1 MPFRYAFLSWLFLGL
16 ISFSEAPGAAQLLE
30 PTMEGIE
37 GQAEP
42 ETPTEPVADES
53 RTRPAPAT
61 KRESR
66 RPPTETPE
74 PSSREETEPAASWR
88 KPPPFLAREQPR
100 PATDEESSPPKERS
114 SLLGLFLALL
124 GVGLVLFIAER
135 ARSWIT
141 TNIPLRRVLGALVFV
156 LRITGFG
163 VLLAIV
169 LQLVPGG
176 QNWILWT
183 LAVLALVVGW
193 SVRDLFAD
201 LVAGGVLA
209 AERRVKK
216 GMWVSG
222 DGFQGT
228 VEGRSLRATWLRDG
242 QGHRLTVPNRAMVGA
257 PMVYDAG
264 ADAEHEVVVRLEG
277 YKDAGKVRM
286 ALTDAI
292 LSSPWVLAGATPVV
306 HRDPADPVVW
316 RVRTKLLE
324 PRFSVHF
331 EGELLERVE
340 DLLRYEPEPD
350 EPETVP
356 GDVPE
361 QAGPD
366 GPAR

>member
-1 MPFRYAFLSWLFLGL
+1 MGPVMSILQRHWVL
-16 ISFSEAPGAAQLLE
+16 ILLVASIAAPAGAQLLDSPGWRSNQPGE
-30 PTMEGIE
+30 
-37 GQAEP
+37 QAEP
-42 ETPTEPVADES
+42 PPPAPEPPPAPKPAPAPAPTKPESRADES
-53 RTRPAPAT
+53 PLEPPRWIAKAPPAPVQV
-61 KRESR
+61 EEP
-66 RPPTETPE
+66 PPTEDHN
-74 PSSREETEPAASWR
+74 
-88 KPPPFLAREQPR
+88 Q
-100 PATDEESSPPKERS
+100 
-114 SLLGLFLALL
+114 LLILFLTLL
-124 GVGLVLFIAER
+124 AVGVVLFGAER

-141 TNIPLRRVLGALVFV
+141 TNIPLRRALGALVFV
-156 LRITGFG
+156 LRLAGFG
-163 VLLAIV
+163 LLLAIIIEM
-169 LQLVPGG
+169 VPRG
-176 QNWILWT
+176 QDWILWT
-183 LAVLALVVGW
+183 LLVMALVIGW

-277 YKDAGKVRM
+277 YDDAGKVRM

-306 HRDPADPVVW
+306 LRDPADPVVW

-340 DLLRYEPEPD
+340 DLLRHEPAPED
-350 EPETVP
+350 RETVP
-356 GDVPE
+356 GESPP
-361 QAGPD
+361 AG
-366 GPAR
+366 

>member
-1 MPFRYAFLSWLFLGL
+1 VISKLEFYGLSFVLVALIVAPGMAQQLDRRNESTKQSESHTEAQPLEASTEPPSQYPPGGIATRPWDGLASEGALPAGGRSPVLPLFLW
-16 ISFSEAPGAAQLLE
+16 LL
-30 PTMEGIE
+30 
-37 GQAEP
+37 A
-42 ETPTEPVADES
+42 V
-53 RTRPAPAT
+53 
-61 KRESR
+61 
-66 RPPTETPE
+66 
-74 PSSREETEPAASWR
+74 
-88 KPPPFLAREQPR
+88 
-100 PATDEESSPPKERS
+100 
-114 SLLGLFLALL
+114 GLF
-124 GVGLVLFIAER
+124 LFIAER

-141 TNIPLRRVLGALVFV
+141 KNIPLRSALGALVFV
-156 LRITGFG
+156 LRIAAFS
-163 VLLAIV
+163 LLVAIV
-169 LQLVPGG
+169 FAVVPSG

-201 LVAGGVLA
+201 LVAGAILA

-242 QGHRLTVPNRAMVGA
+242 QGHRITVPNRAMVGA

-277 YKDAGKVRM
+277 YRDAGKVRI

-306 HRDPADPVVW
+306 LRDPADPIVW

-340 DLLRYEPEPD
+340 DLLRYEPLSDDGETAQVLA
-350 EPETVP
+350 EPEALAEIE
-356 GDVPE
+356 GED
-361 QAGPD
+361 
-366 GPAR
+366 

>member
-1 MPFRYAFLSWLFLGL
+1 MSTPGRYCLSVLL
-16 ISFSEAPGAAQLLE
+16 IMSLAAPAAAQLIDPSTWPSSQADE
-30 PTMEGIE
+30 
-37 GQAEP
+37 QAEP
-42 ETPTEPVADES
+42 SPPAPEDRTPAKPVAPPPPKREAVPKPE
-53 RTRPAPAT
+53 TRSYGPPPEPPRWIAKASPAPVSV
-61 KRESR
+61 EE
-66 RPPTETPE
+66 PTPLEGR
-74 PSSREETEPAASWR
+74 SQL
-88 KPPPFLAREQPR
+88 LA
-100 PATDEESSPPKERS
+100 
-114 SLLGLFLALL
+114 LFLALL
-124 GVGLVLFIAER
+124 GVGVVLFIAER

-156 LRITGFG
+156 LRLVGLG
-163 VLLAIV
+163 LLVAIV
-169 LQLVPGG
+169 LELVPAG
-176 QNWILWT
+176 QDWILWT
-183 LAVLALVVGW
+183 LLVLALVVGW

-201 LVAGGVLA
+201 LVAGGILA

-222 DGFQGT
+222 EGFQGT

-277 YKDAGKVRM
+277 YDDAGKVRM

-292 LSSPWVLAGATPVV
+292 LSSPWVLAGAAPVV
-306 HRDPADPVVW
+306 LRDPADPVVW

-340 DLLRYEPEPD
+340 DLLRYQPEPED
-350 EPETVP
+350 HATVP
-356 GDVPE
+356 SE
-361 QAGPD
+361 A
-366 GPAR
+366 PAED

>member
-1 MPFRYAFLSWLFLGL
+1 LTLFLS
-16 ISFSEAPGAAQLLE
+16 
-30 PTMEGIE
+30 
-37 GQAEP
+37 
-42 ETPTEPVADES
+42 
-53 RTRPAPAT
+53 
-61 KRESR
+61 
-66 RPPTETPE
+66 
-74 PSSREETEPAASWR
+74 
-88 KPPPFLAREQPR
+88 
-100 PATDEESSPPKERS
+100 
-114 SLLGLFLALL
+114 LL
-124 GVGLVLFIAER
+124 GVGLVLFAAER

-156 LRITGFG
+156 LRLVGLG
-163 VLLAIV
+163 LLLAIV
-169 LQLVPGG
+169 LELVPGG
-176 QNWILWT
+176 QDWILWT
-183 LAVLALVVGW
+183 LLVLALVVGW

-201 LVAGGVLA
+201 LVAGGILA

-277 YKDAGKVRM
+277 YDDAGRVRL

-306 HRDPADPVVW
+306 LRDPADPVVW

-340 DLLRYEPEPD
+340 DLLRHEPD
-350 EPETVP
+350 PEERETVP
-356 GDVPE
+356 SDAPPK
-361 QAGPD
+361 AN
-366 GPAR
+366 

>member
-1 MPFRYAFLSWLFLGL
+1 MSKHHHACLSLVLAAL
-16 ISFSEAPGAAQLLE
+16 VAAPASAQLLDATQETATEQKQQATEAPPRKRPVERSEAKDQVAIETQASPDPPASIARRQE
-30 PTMEGIE
+30 PSQE
-37 GQAEP
+37 AP
-42 ETPTEPVADES
+42 ADEGPN
-53 RTRPAPAT
+53 TLLT
-61 KRESR
+61 L
-66 RPPTETPE
+66 
-74 PSSREETEPAASWR
+74 
-88 KPPPFLAREQPR
+88 FL
-100 PATDEESSPPKERS
+100 
-114 SLLGLFLALL
+114 SLLGVA
-124 GVGLVLFIAER
+124 LVLFIAAR

-156 LRITGFG
+156 LRVAGLAL
-163 VLLAIV
+163 LLAIV
-169 LQLVPGG
+169 LNLVPSG

-183 LAVLALVVGW
+183 LAVLGLVIGW

-201 LVAGGVLA
+201 LVAGAILA

-222 DGFQGT
+222 EGFQGT

-264 ADAEHEVVVRLEG
+264 SDAEHEVVVRLEG
-277 YKDAGKVRM
+277 YRDAGKVRI

-306 HRDPADPVVW
+306 LRDPADPVVW
-316 RVRTKLLE
+316 RVRMKLLE

-340 DLLRYEPEPD
+340 DLLRYEPVAD

-356 GDVPE
+356 GELEPE
-361 QAGPD
+361 D
-366 GPAR
+366 

>member
-1 MPFRYAFLSWLFLGL
+1 VISKLRYYGSSLLLALL
-16 ISFSEAPGAAQLLE
+16 IAAPATAQPLDDSNETSSQPDSQTEAP
-30 PTMEGIE
+30 
-37 GQAEP
+37 QAKS
-42 ETPTEPVADES
+42 PTEPSLQEPTRWITRRPSDPAPDREA
-53 RTRPAPAT
+53 RPAG
-61 KRESR
+61 
-66 RPPTETPE
+66 
-74 PSSREETEPAASWR
+74 
-88 KPPPFLAREQPR
+88 
-100 PATDEESSPPKERS
+100 ERS
-114 SLLGLFLALL
+114 PVLSLFLWLL
-124 GVGLVLFIAER
+124 AVGLVLFILER
-135 ARSWIT
+135 ARLWIPK
-141 TNIPLRRVLGALVFV
+141 NIPLRSALGALVFV
-156 LRITGFG
+156 LRITAFS
-163 VLLAIV
+163 LLVAIIFA
-169 LQLVPGG
+169 LVPSD
-176 QNWILWT
+176 QNWILGA

-201 LVAGGVLA
+201 LVAGVILA

-242 QGHRLTVPNRAMVGA
+242 QGHRIAVPNRAMVGA

-277 YKDAGKVRM
+277 YRDAGKVRM

-306 HRDPADPVVW
+306 LRDPADPIVW

-340 DLLRYEPEPD
+340 DLLRYEPVAEDQEPAQAVS
-350 EPETVP
+350 EPVAEIEV
-356 GDVPE
+356 D
-361 QAGPD
+361 D
-366 GPAR
+366 

>member
-1 MPFRYAFLSWLFLGL
+1 MISKLKFYGLSFLLVAL
-16 ISFSEAPGAAQLLE
+16 IVAPGMAQPPDRQNESSTQSESQTGAQQLE
-30 PTMEGIE
+30 ASAEQPSQDPTGS
-37 GQAEP
+37 
-42 ETPTEPVADES
+42 VA
-53 RTRPAPAT
+53 
-61 KRESR
+61 R
-66 RPPTETPE
+66 RPSDGLASEGAL
-74 PSSREETEPAASWR
+74 PAGGRSPALPLFIWL
-88 KPPPFLAREQPR
+88 LA
-100 PATDEESSPPKERS
+100 
-114 SLLGLFLALL
+114 
-124 GVGLVLFIAER
+124 VGLLLFIAER
-135 ARSWIT
+135 ARIWIT
-141 TNIPLRRVLGALVFV
+141 KNIPLRSALGALVFV
-156 LRITGFG
+156 LRIAVFS
-163 VLLAIV
+163 LLVAIV
-169 LQLVPGG
+169 FAVVPSG

-201 LVAGGVLA
+201 LVAGAILA

-242 QGHRLTVPNRAMVGA
+242 QGHRITVPNRAMVGA

-277 YKDAGKVRM
+277 YRDAGKVRM

-306 HRDPADPVVW
+306 LRDPADPIVW

-340 DLLRYEPEPD
+340 DLLRYEPPSNDRETAPVLA
-350 EPETVP
+350 EPEAVTEIEVE
-356 GDVPE
+356 G
-361 QAGPD
+361 
-366 GPAR
+366 

>member
-1 MPFRYAFLSWLFLGL
+1 MSRLGCSVML
-16 ISFSEAPGAAQLLE
+16 
-30 PTMEGIE
+30 
-37 GQAEP
+37 
-42 ETPTEPVADES
+42 
-53 RTRPAPAT
+53 
-61 KRESR
+61 
-66 RPPTETPE
+66 
-74 PSSREETEPAASWR
+74 
-88 KPPPFLAREQPR
+88 
-100 PATDEESSPPKERS
+100 
-114 SLLGLFLALL
+114 LALL
-124 GVGLVLFIAER
+124 GSAATPVSAQLLDPSSQESIEGDARAEEAPSERVVQRIERPREDPTRERPEDRNRLLILFVSLLGVGVLLFIAER
-135 ARSWIT
+135 ARSWISF
-141 TNIPLRRVLGALVFV
+141 NVPLQRGLGALVLV
-156 LRITGFG
+156 LRLVGLG
-163 VLLAIV
+163 LLLAII
-169 LQLVPGG
+169 LALVPRGHD
-176 QNWILWT
+176 WILWV
-183 LAVLALVVGW
+183 LAVLGLVIGW

-201 LVAGGVLA
+201 LVAGAVLA

-277 YKDAGKVRM
+277 YEHAGKVRM

-306 HRDPADPVVW
+306 LRDPADPVVW

-340 DLLRYEPEPD
+340 DLLRYTPEPQ
-350 EPETVP
+350 ERETVP
-356 GDVPE
+356 GEAP
-361 QAGPD
+361 AG
-366 GPAR
+366 R

>member
-1 MPFRYAFLSWLFLGL
+1 MISKLHHCCLMFLLIAF
-16 ISFSEAPGAAQLLE
+16 IATPGAAQLLDPEIETQSWSEEQAGPKKPE
-30 PTMEGIE
+30 PQRATEKPRSGKRAAPDKKEIPADRPS
-37 GQAEP
+37 QEP
-42 ETPTEPVADES
+42 PPSIA
-53 RTRPAPAT
+53 
-61 KRESR
+61 R
-66 RPPTETPE
+66 RPPAPK
-74 PSSREETEPAASWR
+74 PAVE
-88 KPPPFLAREQPR
+88 PPPVE
-100 PATDEESSPPKERS
+100 DSS
-114 SLLGLFLALL
+114 SLFILFLSLVAVGVVLL
-124 GVGLVLFIAER
+124 IVER

-141 TNIPLRRVLGALVFV
+141 TNIPLRRVLGVLGWVLRLTAFALVV
-156 LRITGFG
+156 
-163 VLLAIV
+163 AIV
-169 LQLVPGG
+169 LELLPDGP
-176 QNWILWT
+176 NWILWA
-183 LAVLALVVGW
+183 LGVLALVVGW

-201 LVAGGVLA
+201 LIAGGILA

-264 ADAEHEVVVRLEG
+264 VDAEHEVEVRLEG
-277 YKDAGKVRM
+277 YQDAGKVRL

-306 HRDPADPVVW
+306 LRDPADPVVW

-340 DLLRYEPEPD
+340 DLLRYEPPPE
-350 EPETVP
+350 ERETVP
-356 GDVPE
+356 TGDPIE
-361 QAGPD
+361 G
-366 GPAR
+366 